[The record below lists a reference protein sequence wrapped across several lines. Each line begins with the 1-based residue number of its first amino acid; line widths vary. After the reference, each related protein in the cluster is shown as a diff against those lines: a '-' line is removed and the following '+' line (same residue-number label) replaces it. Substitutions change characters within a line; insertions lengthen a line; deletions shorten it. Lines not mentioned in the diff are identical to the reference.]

1 MLELEGLTPSHLV
14 SELSEMLGTAGQRYN
29 QSVANLSSLVR
40 DTQLSPLEVRQLE
53 RSTNLCDVSYHLE
66 KAPMPGEDLLIVEN
80 VTILNRC
87 FNMVHCR
94 EILNWDACPQRL

>member
-1 MLELEGLTPSHLV
+1 MVKHTLGRVLELEGLTPSHLV

-53 RSTNLCDVSYHLE
+53 RSTNSLRRFISPGEGQRPLSLE
-66 KAPMPGEDLLIVEN
+66 KTFSLLK
-80 VTILNRC
+80 TSL
-87 FNMVHCR
+87 F
-94 EILNWDACPQRL
+94 